1 MTARYELIDAEKDN
15 HAIRDMCAWLDVS
28 RSGYYE
34 WRNRPVSAAEQRRDR
49 LRSVICAVFDANHE
63 TYGYRRVHA
72 VLARSGERAAQELVR
87 RLMRD
92 LRLQACQP
100 RSWRPVTTEADR
112 HHRIPDLVERDFT
125 AAEPGQKVVGDVT
138 YIPTWEG
145 FLYLATVIDCCT
157 KKIIG
162 WSLADHYR
170 TPLVEAA
177 VDMAASNIDFQQGAI
192 FHSDRG
198 SNYTSARFADKLAAM
213 GVRQS
218 VGRTGVCWDNAL
230 AESFFG
236 DLKNEWLNRFEFTDR
251 VKAKRQVVKYI
262 EGFYNQRRLHSALG
276 YRTPQE
282 VEDEYLSYRLAA

>member
-1 MTARYELIDAEKDN
+1 MTARYELIDAEKDH
-15 HAIRDMCAWLDVS
+15 HAIVDMCSWLEVS

-34 WRNRPVSAAEQRRDR
+34 WRNRPVSATGKRHDR
-49 LRSVICAVFDANHE
+49 LRSVISAVFDANHE

-72 VLARSGERAAQELVR
+72 VLKRSGERAAPELVR

-92 LRLQACQP
+92 LGLQACQP
-100 RSWRPVTTEADR
+100 RPWRPVTTDADR
-112 HHRIPDLVERDFT
+112 HHRIPDLVGRDFT
-125 AAEPGQKVVGDVT
+125 AAEPGQKFVGDVT

-157 KKIIG
+157 KKVVG
-162 WSLADHYR
+162 WSMADHYR
-170 TPLVEAA
+170 TPLLEAA
-177 VDMAASNIDFQQGAI
+177 IDMAASNIEIQEGAV

-198 SNYTSARFADKLAAM
+198 SNYTSMRFAEKLDGM
-213 GVRQS
+213 GMCQS
-218 VGRTGVCWDNAL
+218 VGRTGVCWDNAM

-236 DLKNEWLNRFEFTDR
+236 ALKNESLDRFEFTDR
-251 VKAKRQVVKYI
+251 AKAKRQVVKYI

-282 VEDEYLSYRLAA
+282 VEDERLSHRLAA